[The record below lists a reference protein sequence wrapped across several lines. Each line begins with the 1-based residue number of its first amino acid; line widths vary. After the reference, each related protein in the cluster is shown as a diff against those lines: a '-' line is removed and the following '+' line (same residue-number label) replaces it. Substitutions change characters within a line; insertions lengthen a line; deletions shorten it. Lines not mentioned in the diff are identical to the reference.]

1 MEEEREEEGREGE
14 EEEQVALRQGLGCK
28 QFMWEVT
35 PESPRRSQ
43 GV

>member
-35 PESPRRSQ
+35 PGSPRRSQ
-43 GV
+43 EV